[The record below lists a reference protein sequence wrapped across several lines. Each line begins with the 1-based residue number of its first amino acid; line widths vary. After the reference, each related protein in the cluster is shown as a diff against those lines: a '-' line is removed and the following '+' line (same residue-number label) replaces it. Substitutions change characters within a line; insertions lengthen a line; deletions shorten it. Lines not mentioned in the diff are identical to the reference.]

1 MKRFVKSIVFG
12 LFVFFT
18 ISSIVK
24 AETFYEGEYI
34 SGEYINKVI
43 DGKTYYMTMQFI
55 KDSNGN
61 IVYCLEPFVK
71 FVDGK
76 IYEEYSNLDEYNS
89 LSKEQKRRIS
99 LIIYY
104 GYGYGNRT
112 SNKWYVITQY
122 LVWKEVDPKANV
134 YFTNK
139 LNGNK
144 IDKYLNEIEF
154 LLNDVNNHDI
164 KPSFIKKYEVNYN
177 DGLII
182 EGLNSNY
189 EIVNCDY
196 AYSYNSSGNMVI
208 PSLKDDTV
216 ISFRKLSNI
225 YKNKVTI
232 YDSSNSQDV
241 IRPGNV
247 VNDILELDIHVNKGD
262 ITLDIRNDNSVYT
275 IESDF
280 TDTCYEISNDKE
292 VLTKVCT
299 GDDSLIY
306 KTDYLPYGDYYIKQV
321 STGIGYVFDTNIYK
335 VSIDKLNTNPEVI
348 LYNKLLRNDIEIL
361 KYACVDDECVFEKD
375 AIFDIYDSNN
385 NLVDSIITND
395 EGYGVITLGYG
406 SYVVKQSKGLDGY
419 TLSDEYVERIVDES
433 SIHFNE
439 LINNY
444 IEKEGEVL
452 GEYVKIPDTK
462 VDSDLFLFDFF
473 TIVIQL
479 FKDIF
484 AIFE

>member
-144 IDKYLNEIEF
+144 IDKYLNEIEV

-189 EIVNCDY
+189 EIINSDY
-196 AYSYNSSGNMVI
+196 AYSYNNSGNMVI

-232 YDSSNSQDV
+232 YDSNNSQDV

-247 VNDILELDIHVNKGD
+247 VNDVLELDIHVNKGD

-306 KTDYLPYGDYYIKQV
+306 KTDHLPYGDYYIKQV
-321 STGIGYVFDTNIYK
+321 STGIGYLFDTNIYK
-335 VSIDKLNTNPEVI
+335 LSIDKLNTNPEVI
-348 LYNKLLRNDIEIL
+348 LYNKLLRNDIEVL
-361 KYACVDDECVFEKD
+361 KYACVDDECVVEKD

-385 NLVDSIITND
+385 DLVDSIITDDN
-395 EGYGVITLGYG
+395 GYGVITLGYG

-433 SIHFNE
+433 SIHYNE
-439 LINNY
+439 LVNNY

-462 VDSDLFLFDFF
+462 VDSDLFLFDLF